1 MVFGWWCSLRV
12 ESAKRKDS
20 IREVLLEG
28 LSEASKRQKTAS
40 AGGPKSRAWDTLGSE
55 DSESSEEEE
64 AG

>member
-1 MVFGWWCSLRV
+1 LRV

>member
-1 MVFGWWCSLRV
+1 LRE

-20 IREVLLEG
+20 IREVLQEG
-28 LSEASKRQKTAS
+28 LSEASKRQKMAS
-40 AGGPKSRAWDTLGSE
+40 AGGPKSRTWDTLGSD